1 MNKIILLALSL
12 IISLNIYM
20 VTYGQEIEI
29 IRLAPTD
36 DAYVMTNT
44 NDPSDIL
51 GLNKQ
56 NTGNLE
62 FLKVLHAN
70 NVTTDKE
77 DILTIAYLKFDL
89 SGVDPEKIS
98 SAELKM
104 LSLQTRKVGDSRPV
118 NLFYVDDD
126 SWNES
131 ELNFNNRPTYYLNL
145 NASAQVGNS
154 GSWYSWNVVDIVK
167 QKAGSKVSMAIVLKD
182 FYFNQM
188 EEFAFYSKDA
198 ANTQNIPYLAIQYG
212 ALPQTLNQDNQV
224 NELVSADSLL
234 TIAASLAAGA
244 IIGGTAVALI
254 RRKNV
259 NAKQK
264 TFVSTKKQPDPS
276 KSQP

>member
-20 VTYGQEIEI
+20 VAYSQEIEI

-44 NDPSDIL
+44 NDPSDKL
-51 GLNKQ
+51 NLNKQ

-89 SGVDPEKIS
+89 SGVDAEKIA

-104 LSLQTRKVGDSRPV
+104 LSLQTRKVGESRPV
-118 NLFYVDDD
+118 YLFYVDDN
-126 SWNES
+126 SWHES
-131 ELNFNNRPTYYLNL
+131 ELNFNNRPIYYLNL
-145 NASAQVGNS
+145 NASTQVGNS
-154 GSWYSWNVVDIVK
+154 GNWYSWNVADIVK

-198 ANTQNIPYLAIQYG
+198 DNTQNIPYLAIQYG
-212 ALPQTLNQDNQV
+212 ALPQTLNQGEVD
-224 NELVSADSLL
+224 ELVSTDSLL
-234 TIAASLAAGA
+234 TITASLIAGA